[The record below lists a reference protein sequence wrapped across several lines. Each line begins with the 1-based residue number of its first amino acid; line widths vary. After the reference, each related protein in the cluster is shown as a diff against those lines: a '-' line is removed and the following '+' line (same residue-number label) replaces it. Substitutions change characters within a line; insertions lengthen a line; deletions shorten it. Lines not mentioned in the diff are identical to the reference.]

1 MQQQQE
7 NKSSAYWAVVVLCVF
22 WGTTWLPSKIGVG
35 YMPPLQLAG
44 TRQLVAGTLF
54 MTYFSFRRMPLPTLR
69 QFGALTVLSFFFL
82 VVSNGLT
89 VWSLKYIPSGVGS
102 IIGAIVPLWIALISV
117 LFMGEKLNRLV
128 AAGLVL
134 GFSGIVLVFFNDLL
148 LLFDPAAKGNNFGAG
163 MVLGII
169 ATLSWSIGTIYTA
182 RSAIKLDPFHSL
194 GWQMLISGI
203 ILLSTS
209 YGFEE
214 TVPLRQIHHHA
225 LTAIAYLVIVGS
237 IITFMAYIYALRKL
251 PTAQVAV
258 YAYVN
263 PIIAVLLGWV
273 ILGEKVNLFLLAGGA
288 ITLLGVYLVNRGFRK
303 G

>member
-7 NKSSAYWAVVVLCVF
+7 KKSSAYWAVAVLCVF

-69 QFGALTVLSFFFL
+69 QFAALTVLSFFFL

-128 AAGLVL
+128 ATGLVL
-134 GFSGIVLVFFNDLL
+134 GFSGIVLVFFQDLL

-182 RSAIKLDPFHSL
+182 RSSIKLDPFHSL
-194 GWQMLISGI
+194 GWQMLISGV

-209 YGFEE
+209 YSFEE

-225 LTAIAYLVIVGS
+225 LAAIAYLVVVGS